1 LETIYIIIGFAGLIF
16 QAGIQWG
23 INLQWRKSTNDRLDK
38 IEQKMDFYD
47 KDAVE
52 FYKNINNNKRR

>member
-1 LETIYIIIGFAGLIF
+1 LDFL
-16 QAGIQWG
+16 QWG